1 MILKTELSQK
11 YRKLSRIIAL
21 KSSLETAY
29 FCEII
34 AKLSPKC
41 LIKAARSQLK
51 NEERKFRYTPQQTK
65 KNEQRKNSFTQE
77 KKQKRNN
84 EQRKSWFINENK
96 TKKDNEQRKTASHSK
111 TKKNH
116 RTA

>member
-11 YRKLSRIIAL
+11 YRKLSQIIAL

-51 NEERKFRYTPQQTK
+51 NEERKFRKTQQQTK
-65 KNEQRKNSFTQE
+65 KNEQRKNSFTHE

-84 EQRKSWFINENK
+84 EERKNIYTHQNK
-96 TKKDNEQRKTASHSK
+96 KETTNSVKLPHTPK
-111 TKKNH
+111 
-116 RTA
+116 